1 VPIYSGKAICRLST
15 LLTLFLIFGIA
26 DISRGQS
33 GEEKVSLSGY
43 YKSYFVALNEP
54 SVTYDEFSIHNSPYG
69 SANNRLRLNLY
80 GRVNDYMALT
90 IAYDIAPKVQDDS
103 LFGSSSLVGNIE
115 SSIYRAGDLNARLYP
130 GDSSSL
136 RNFAVYQN
144 LDRLFLTANAPF
156 ADIYF
161 GRQAIAWGSARVIN
175 PTDVLAPFAF
185 TELDIED
192 RLGVDAI
199 RVRVPLGFMGE
210 LDCGYVAGDD
220 FDYANSAMYL
230 RGKFYTYRTDVTLL
244 AIDFRENLLLGL
256 DMTRAVGGAG
266 TWLEAGYTFVG
277 AASSHDR
284 NSSQDYL
291 RASMG
296 ADYSLRDGT
305 YLFVEYHYSEA
316 GSTSPDCY
324 LSELSGVA
332 FRDGAVYLLGQHYII
347 PGVSYQITPLIILSG
362 EVLTNLTDPSVL
374 LAPTLEY
381 NISENIYISAGAY
394 IGFGKGPS
402 VENPSQNDPSLG
414 LRSEFG
420 SYPDI
425 YFTSFRIYF

>member
-1 VPIYSGKAICRLST
+1 MTNASNGQTSDQKIT
-15 LLTLFLIFGIA
+15 LA
-26 DISRGQS
+26 
-33 GEEKVSLSGY
+33 GY
-43 YKSYFVALNEP
+43 YKTFFVMLDEP
-54 SVTYDEFSIHNSPYG
+54 SLTYDEVSIHGSPYG
-69 SANNRLRLNLY
+69 AANNRLRLKLH
-80 GRVNDYMALT
+80 GRVNDNVAVTL
-90 IAYDIAPKVQDDS
+90 AYDLAPKVQSDS
-103 LFGSSSLVGNIE
+103 AYGSSSLLGNIE
-115 SSIYRAGDLNARLYP
+115 SSIYRAGDINSRLYP
-130 GDSSSL
+130 SDSTSV

-144 LDRLFLTANAPF
+144 LDRVYLTINVPF
-156 ADIYF
+156 ADIYL
-161 GRQAIAWGSARVIN
+161 GRQAIAWGSAHVIN

-192 RLGVDAI
+192 RIGVDAA

-220 FDYANSAMYL
+220 FDYANSAIFL
-230 RGKFYTYRTDVTLL
+230 HGKFYTYRTDVSLL

-256 DMTRAVGGAG
+256 DMTRSVGGAG
-266 TWLEAGYTFVG
+266 TWLEAGYTFAGGV
-277 AASSHDR
+277 SSKRRD
-284 NSSQDYL
+284 SSQDYL
-291 RASMG
+291 RASIG

-332 FRDGAVYLLGQHYII
+332 FKDGAVYLLGQHYLI
-347 PGVSYQITPLIILSG
+347 PGISYQITPLITLSG
-362 EVLTNLTDPSVL
+362 EVLTNLTDPSLL

-394 IGFGKGPS
+394 MGLGKGPAAKNAS
-402 VENPSQNDPSLG
+402 LTNPKLR

-420 SYPDI
+420 SYPDV